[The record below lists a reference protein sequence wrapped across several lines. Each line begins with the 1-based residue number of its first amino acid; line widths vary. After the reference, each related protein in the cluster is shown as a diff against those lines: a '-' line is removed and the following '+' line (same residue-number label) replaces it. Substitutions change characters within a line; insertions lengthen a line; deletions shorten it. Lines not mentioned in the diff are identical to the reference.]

1 MKEEQGLGG
10 KESRERPRGG
20 WNGTRGGRLS
30 TWSREME
37 LLLLLMM
44 MMMHTKK
51 KEGKKSVAGHDD
63 DGGAKIFVCVFTV

>member
-37 LLLLLMM
+37 LLLLMM

-63 DGGAKIFVCVFTV
+63 GGAKIFVCVFTV